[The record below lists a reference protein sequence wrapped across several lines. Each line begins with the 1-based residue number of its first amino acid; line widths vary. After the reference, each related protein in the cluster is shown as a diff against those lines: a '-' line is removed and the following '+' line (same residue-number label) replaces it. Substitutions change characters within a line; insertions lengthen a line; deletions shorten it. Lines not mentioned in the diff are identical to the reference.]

1 MPDAVSSQ
9 FERMFNS
16 LFELIR
22 DSTKSTNNLINEV
35 GKERSGVNE
44 FIQLV
49 RDRPCFDNTARTY
62 FQDFRDKSISA
73 MLAMQDKYEKDNEEM
88 KSKFVEKLKEIQDA
102 DNKRLITVIYILIGV
117 NTSVLC
123 VILYFIATNP
133 QVWNLLEKLLGK

>member
-1 MPDAVSSQ
+1 
-9 FERMFNS
+9 MFNS

-62 FQDFRDKSISA
+62 FQDFRDKSIA
-73 MLAMQDKYEKDNEEM
+73 TMQAQQDKHEKDSEEL

>member
-1 MPDAVSSQ
+1 MADTISSQ

-22 DSTKSTNNLINEV
+22 DSTKNVNTLISEV
-35 GKERSGVNE
+35 GKERAGVNE
-44 FIQLV
+44 FVQLI
-49 RDRPCFDNTARTY
+49 RDRPCFDNTAKTY
-62 FQDFRDKSISA
+62 FQELKDKSITTIQT
-73 MLAMQDKYEKDNEEM
+73 LQDKHEKDNEEM

-133 QVWNLLEKLLGK
+133 QVWNLLEKLLSK